1 MCHCGTS
8 IHSSYVFRFT
18 ARSLLLHY
26 LRRLIED
33 RVFIALIAIG
43 TIIVSLIPTI
53 HEMMIISSGYSAIP
67 SIVSKLANYGMYVDY
82 IVIGYVLHE
91 TTPLAKPWAYVVA
104 FCLIV
109 FGLIWSF
116 TIYYGRFI
124 ANNLSSSVGYCYT
137 GTVLATTAF
146 ISLLTSLELSGHS
159 MNIPKWVPY
168 LAINAYGI
176 YVTHHPILILLPT
189 PSIPY
194 GLSVILLFVVDLLA
208 SWLLVWLLGR
218 NQTIRVWALQ
228 QHR

>member
-1 MCHCGTS
+1 M
-8 IHSSYVFRFT
+8 YFVLPLVAF
-18 ARSLLLHY
+18 LLHY

-53 HEMMIISSGYSAIP
+53 HEMMIILSGYSAIP

-116 TIYYGRFI
+116 IIYYGRFI
-124 ANNLSSSVGYCYT
+124 VNNL
-137 GTVLATTAF
+137 
-146 ISLLTSLELSGHS
+146 
-159 MNIPKWVPY
+159 
-168 LAINAYGI
+168 
-176 YVTHHPILILLPT
+176 
-189 PSIPY
+189 
-194 GLSVILLFVVDLLA
+194 
-208 SWLLVWLLGR
+208 
-218 NQTIRVWALQ
+218 
-228 QHR
+228 